1 MGAIKLTGYD
11 AYRIR
16 VGDYRVVY
24 SILDDRLVILI
35 IKIAHRRDIY
45 RDM

>member
-1 MGAIKLTGYD
+1 
-11 AYRIR
+11 
-16 VGDYRVVY
+16 VVY
-24 SILDDRLVILI
+24 SILDDRLLILI